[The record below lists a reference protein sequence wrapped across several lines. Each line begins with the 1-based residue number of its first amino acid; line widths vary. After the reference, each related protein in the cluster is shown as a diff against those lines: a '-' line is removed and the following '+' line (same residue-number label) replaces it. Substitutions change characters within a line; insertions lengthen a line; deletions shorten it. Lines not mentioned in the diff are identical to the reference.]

1 MRKKEKKTLKLK
13 ERLGFFSL
21 AVIFSIIL
29 AAVSLVFSEAFFNLF
44 YSFLK
49 EDKKPE
55 IIWVDN
61 LVQNITSEIR
71 RDDDQYISSRH
82 RSVLYA

>member
-1 MRKKEKKTLKLK
+1 MRKKEKKSFKLK

-21 AVIFSIIL
+21 AVILSLIL
-29 AAVSLVFSEAFFNLF
+29 AAVSFVFSDAFFNLF

-49 EDKKPE
+49 EDKKSE

-61 LVQNITSEIR
+61 LVQTSPEITKDEVNT
-71 RDDDQYISSRH
+71 YIHTVS
-82 RSVLYA
+82 APIM